1 MCTGY
6 TAEGRA
12 LVQRGHELSDEDLR
26 MCYQQYHEAVI
37 AVLKCAEQKWLNL
50 FERAGGKQ
58 KELLNMEHAIGDNIH
73 QLGYIPE
80 KLADRL
86 IALGYISA
94 EIICDPLAAF
104 IAICERLRAEHNL
117 PSREQVAA

>member
-1 MCTGY
+1 MGTGY
-6 TAEGRA
+6 TAEGKA
-12 LVQRGHELSDEDLR
+12 LVQRGYELSDKDLR
-26 MCYQQYHEAVI
+26 LCYQQYHQAVI

-50 FERAGGKQ
+50 FERAGGNQ
-58 KELLNMEHAIGDNIH
+58 KELLNMEHTIGDSVH

-86 IALGYISA
+86 ITLGYISA
-94 EIICDPLAAF
+94 EIIRDPLADF

-117 PSREQVAA
+117 PSREQAAA